1 MKEETR
7 EKLNDLDIVEVHSFH
22 SILKKYYM
30 DKQCMP
36 FDSDIEYHVINNTKP
51 KFEINCDILYID
63 EA

>member
-1 MKEETR
+1 
-7 EKLNDLDIVEVHSFH
+7 
-22 SILKKYYM
+22 M